1 MVVIIVV
8 SVIVRVIPVVISV
21 IGAVVVP
28 AIAIISA
35 SIVGIA
41 ITPTKMEIA
50 VRPVPAVIV
59 VIIVPA
65 IGPCREGI
73 SIIAIH
79 INVPVV
85 MVIINDLAVKG

>member
-1 MVVIIVV
+1 MVVMTVV
-8 SVIVRVIPVVISV
+8 AVIVRVIPVVIGV
-21 IGAVVVP
+21 IGTVVVP
-28 AIAIISA
+28 AKAIIPA

-41 ITPTKMEIA
+41 ITPAKMEIA
-50 VRPVPAVIV
+50 VRPVPAIIV

-73 SIIAIH
+73 GIIAIH

-85 MVIINDLAVKG
+85 MVIINHLAVKG

>member
-8 SVIVRVIPVVISV
+8 SVVVWAIPVVIGV
-21 IGAVVVP
+21 IGTVVVP
-28 AIAIISA
+28 AKAIT

-85 MVIINDLAVKG
+85 MVVIDDFTVKW